1 MRKPKHKDII
11 KDYEKVKSK
20 HLDKLANRILKEDKK
35 KEDLKKY
42 KLKKKFLDI
51 FK

>member
-1 MRKPKHKDII
+1 MRKSKHKDII
-11 KDYEKVKSK
+11 KDNIKVKSK
-20 HLDKLANRILKEDKK
+20 HLDKLANRILKDDQK

-42 KLKKKFLDI
+42 KLNKKFLDI

>member
-1 MRKPKHKDII
+1 MRTPKHKDIV
-11 KDYEKVKSK
+11 KDYKKTKSN
-20 HLDKLANRILKEDKK
+20 HLDKLANRILKDDKK

-42 KLKKKFLDI
+42 KLSKKFFDI